1 MAIVG
6 RTGNVEEINNGG
18 YSDPR
23 LIDKTALMCI
33 KMGARNGWLIQLRAA
48 DNQFLRFVIV
58 FRADTRRVIFCTD
71 RAT

>member
-23 LIDKTALMCI
+23 LIDKTTLMCI
-33 KMGARNGWLIQLRAA
+33 KMGARNG
-48 DNQFLRFVIV
+48 
-58 FRADTRRVIFCTD
+58 
-71 RAT
+71 